1 MADYVYHVQMDVPTE
16 LEGDFHRIYD
26 TQHIPNLLAVPG
38 VHSCARYRL
47 ESGDTD
53 GVAKYLAVYEWTLQ
67 SCPTPRLGKQ
77 PLTKGIGLL
86 RFDPSP
92 LTVPVSYSSE

>member
-26 TQHIPNLLAVPG
+26 TQHIPNILAVP
-38 VHSCARYRL
+38 S
-47 ESGDTD
+47 T
-53 GVAKYLAVYEWTLQ
+53 AVLGIAWNRAIRTGLLNTSLSTKWTLQ

-77 PLTKGIGLL
+77 PLTKGIGLP

-92 LTVPVSYSSE
+92 LTVPVLYSSE